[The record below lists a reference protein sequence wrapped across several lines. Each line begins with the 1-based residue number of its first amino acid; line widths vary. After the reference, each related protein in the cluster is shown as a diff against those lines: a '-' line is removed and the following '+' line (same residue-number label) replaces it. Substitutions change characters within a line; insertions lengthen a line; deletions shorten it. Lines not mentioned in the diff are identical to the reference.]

1 MFNGDKRN
9 YENRKLAFNSSVD
22 QALVTPEFKLLQL
35 RKFLSYEALK
45 AIENRG
51 SNEQFEQE
59 YGGQRRKVMLHM
71 GELI

>member
-22 QALVTPEFKLLQL
+22 QALVTTQFKLLPL
-35 RKFLSYEALK
+35 RKFLSNEALK

-59 YGGQRRKVMLHM
+59 YGGERRKVMLHM
-71 GELI
+71 GELT